1 MRTWLLA
8 GIALLPSA
16 VHAATAAPSV
26 AAWGFDDN
34 NFSTL
39 VPYLA
44 PYVTTCPWLTP
55 SLPNSANQDNVGWGF
70 NDAAQWSF
78 RFAQDVQGQ
87 TPLDAGVVDPFY
99 YTAWVVKNDPY
110 ALPNG
115 TQATPVNATGDV
127 GGANFTMNYTPGATD
142 PGGVSSGVL
151 LTDVHFFQFIRTI
164 TTFGDGHEQPANT
177 VTRYFIDNNGN
188 LTKPFYDQNFSF
200 GYAGV
205 NLDQKWMDDTP
216 FRCENQDGI
225 AATCASD
232 GVPEILS
239 IDWEAQVFVAVDRG
253 ANNLLPTP
261 TQHDVILY
269 GGRWWGYV
277 YTNDDVPEPAFG
289 LVSGVVVAGMA
300 ALRRRRTASRRAN
313 SN

>member
-26 AAWGFDDN
+26 TAWGFDDN

-44 PYVTTCPWLTP
+44 PYMVRCPWLAS

-70 NDAAQWSF
+70 NDPAQWSF
-78 RFAQDVQGQ
+78 RFAADVPGQ
-87 TPLDAGVVDPFY
+87 SSLDASVVDPFY
-99 YTAWVVKNDPY
+99 YTAWVVNNDPY

-115 TQATPVNATGDV
+115 TQATPVAATGDV
-127 GGANFTMNYTPGATD
+127 GGANFTMNYTPGPTD
-142 PGGVSSGVL
+142 PGGVSSGVPL
-151 LTDVHFFQFIRTI
+151 ANVHFFQFVRTI
-164 TTFGDGHEQPANT
+164 TTFGNALEQPVNT

-188 LTKPFYDQNFSF
+188 LTKPFYDQNFAF

-216 FRCENQDGI
+216 FRCENQSGNSP
-225 AATCASD
+225 TCRSD
-232 GVPEILS
+232 GVPNILN
-239 IDWEAQVFVAVDRG
+239 IDWEAQVFVAVDLG
-253 ANNLLPTP
+253 ANATLPTA

-277 YTNDDVPEPAFG
+277 YSNDDAPEPALG
-289 LVSGVVVAGMA
+289 LLSGA
-300 ALRRRRTASRRAN
+300 ALLGMVALRGRISRR
-313 SN
+313 